1 MSAVLREYIES
12 QPVESQ
18 PAGAVVGTLL
28 RVDANGR
35 ALVEFPGSQGEVL
48 ARCAVAEQA
57 IPSSQE
63 LPGAAVLLVFEA
75 EDRRRPIIA
84 GFVRDRLLS
93 SVTPAAAPEASASEQ
108 RIRAAKIVLEGEQE
122 LVLSCGQGTLTM
134 TADGRIVIKGTR
146 VTSRASE
153 TNKVRGAVVLIN

>member
-1 MSAVLREYIES
+1 MSAVLREPIES
-12 QPVESQ
+12 ESVESGPVESG
-18 PAGAVVGTLL
+18 PVVGTLL

-35 ALVEFPGSQGEVL
+35 AWVEFPGSHGEVL

-57 IPSSQE
+57 IPSSQD
-63 LPGAAVLLVFEA
+63 LPGSAVLLVFEA
-75 EDRRRPIIA
+75 EDRHRPIIT
-84 GFVRDRLLS
+84 GFVRDRLVPETS
-93 SVTPAAAPEASASEQ
+93 AAEQ

-146 VTSRASE
+146 LTSRASE
-153 TNKVRGAVVLIN
+153 SNKVRGAVVLIN